1 MNIFKYQF
9 FSFLVLFLCLNLNA
23 KDLEPNFSLATSG
36 SVTDVVLNDNKLYA
50 TTTASTLDIFDIK
63 TKEKIDMVKVP
74 KIKDFT
80 GDTIES
86 KIYCVDVL
94 KDNILLL
101 SQGENG
107 GRNINIYKNRQFEK
121 IIDDKAGLYIAW
133 AKFLDE
139 NNIIYA
145 LLSNQIFIY
154 DIKNKKIKNELQ
166 ISQSKFS
173 NFSLSEDKSKIIVAD
188 ESGILTL
195 LDTKTLNILKIFK
208 DFNLDNVFQVD
219 IKNDL
224 IITAGQDR
232 RVAIYSLND
241 KIKYFKEASFLV
253 YSVGL
258 SSSGKIGA
266 FASDEDNNVTVFNI
280 NSKENLYKLTNN
292 KTTLTNILFINENEV
307 FVTSDDKKINYYKL
321 N

>member
-1 MNIFKYQF
+1 MYILKYLFLFFLF
-9 FSFLVLFLCLNLNA
+9 FSLSNA
-23 KDLEPNFSLATSG
+23 KDLEPTFSLNTSG
-36 SVTDVVLNDNKLYA
+36 SVTDIVFNENKLYVS
-50 TTTASTLDIFDIK
+50 TTASSLDIFDVK
-63 TKEKIDMVKVP
+63 TKEKIETIKVS
-74 KIKDFT
+74 KITDFT
-80 GDTIES
+80 GNIIES

-101 SQGENG
+101 SQGEKG
-107 GRNINIYKNRQFEK
+107 GRSINIYKNKQFEK
-121 IIDDKAGLYIAW
+121 IIDDNEGLFIAW

-139 NNIIYA
+139 NHIVYA

-154 DIKNKKIKNELQ
+154 DIKNKKIVKEAQ
-166 ISQSKFS
+166 VSQSKFS
-173 NFSLSEDKSKIIVAD
+173 NFSLTQDKSKIIVAD
-188 ESGILTL
+188 ESGILTIF
-195 LDTKTLNILKIFK
+195 DTKNLTILKKFK
-208 DFNLDNVFQVD
+208 DQNLDNVFQVD
-219 IKNDL
+219 TKNEL

-258 SSSGKIGA
+258 SPSGKIGA

-280 NSKENLYKLTNN
+280 SSKENLYKLTNN